1 MAQLKSTNIVGNLVV
16 NGSLLFSNFARLGG
30 TNTQVLLANGD
41 IKEISGTWPISV
53 SGNAATATKATN
65 DANNAAIHTTYLKLA
80 GGTLTGPITSSYDSS
95 TWLDSANDKSA
106 INLTGTGYTGWIS
119 GPSKDGRIVIS
130 SYPGNNNNLYFGY
143 MKSTTITAGTN
154 AFDKTM
160 RWEAST
166 GSLITDKFIVA
177 SEVTLQYNTTYKA
190 LEFSF

>member
-80 GGTLTGPITSSYDSS
+80 GGTLTGPITSSYASS
-95 TWLDSANDKSA
+95 TWLDSANGKSA
-106 INLTGTGYTGWIS
+106 FNLTGTGYTGWIS
-119 GPSKDGRIVIS
+119 GPSKNGRLVIS
-130 SYPGNNNNLYFGY
+130 SYPSDNDNLYFGY

-154 AFDKTM
+154 SFDKTM
-160 RWEAST
+160 RWEGNT